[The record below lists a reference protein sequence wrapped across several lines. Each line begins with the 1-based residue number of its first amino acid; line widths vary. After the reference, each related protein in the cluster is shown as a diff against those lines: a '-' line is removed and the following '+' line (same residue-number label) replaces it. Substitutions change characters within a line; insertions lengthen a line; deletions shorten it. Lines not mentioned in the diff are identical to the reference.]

1 MRQPHGCDG
10 NLTRPPE
17 AESKPS
23 SIITIAVEAIEQ
35 RLDHTR
41 LRQLF
46 AVEPHR
52 LGIGNRS
59 S

>member
-10 NLTRPPE
+10 NLTKPPE
-17 AESKPS
+17 VESRPS
-23 SIITIAVEAIEQ
+23 SIITIAVEAIER

-41 LRQLF
+41 LRSLF

-52 LGIGNRS
+52 LGIGNCS